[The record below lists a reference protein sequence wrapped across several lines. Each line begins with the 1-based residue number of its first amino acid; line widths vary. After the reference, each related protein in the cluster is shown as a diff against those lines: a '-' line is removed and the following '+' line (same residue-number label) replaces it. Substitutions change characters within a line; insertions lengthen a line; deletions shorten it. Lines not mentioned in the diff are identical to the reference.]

1 MGLLSGPQTR
11 DLRAAYEG
19 IAIMGIHQELTER
32 TRAVL
37 PSWLALYYDEPIAI
51 DRGEGRT
58 VWDLEGN
65 EYLDFFGGILT
76 TMTAHSLPEVTAAI
90 NEQAAKVLH
99 TSTLYLNQPMVEL
112 AEMVV
117 EMSGIPDAKVFFTPS
132 GTEAND
138 AAMLLATAYRK
149 SNQVLALRNSYHG
162 RSFTAIALTSHRAWS
177 PTGYSGLNVHY
188 VQGPYKVR
196 SPYRELDD
204 AAFIDAAVE
213 DLRQVIDMMTS
224 GDVAC
229 MIVEPIQGVGG
240 FATPPDGFFGAF
252 KEVLDEY
259 GILFVSDE
267 VQTGW
272 GRTGHHLW
280 GYEAHGLTPDILTF
294 AKGIGNGLAIGGV
307 VARREIMDCIGANS
321 ISTFGGNPLAAAGAL
336 ANLRYLVEN
345 DLQGNALK
353 TGAQLYEALLP
364 VCDETPWILELR
376 GRGLMLA
383 IETVKP
389 GTLEPDEDRAGRL
402 LEECKNRGLLVGKG
416 GLYGNVVRIAPPMTV
431 TEIEIET
438 ASQII
443 AESVSVID

>member
-1 MGLLSGPQTR
+1 
-11 DLRAAYEG
+11 
-19 IAIMGIHQELTER
+19 MGIHQELTER

-76 TMTAHSLPEVTAAI
+76 TMTAYSLPEVTAAI

-99 TSTLYLNQPMVEL
+99 TSTLYLNKPMVEL
-112 AEMVV
+112 AEMVA

-132 GTEAND
+132 GSEAND
-138 AAMLLATAYRK
+138 AAMLLATSYRK

-196 SPYRELDD
+196 SPFKDFDD
-204 AAFIDAAVE
+204 DAFIDAAVD
-213 DLRQVIDMMTS
+213 DLHQVIDMMTS

-229 MIVEPIQGVGG
+229 MIAEPIQGVGG
-240 FATPPDGFFGAF
+240 FATPPDGFFKRF
-252 KEVLDEY
+252 KDVLDEY

-272 GRTGHHLW
+272 GRTGEHLW
-280 GYEAHGLTPDILTF
+280 GYQAHGITPDIMTF
-294 AKGIGNGLAIGGV
+294 AKGIGNGLSIGGV
-307 VARREIMDCIGANS
+307 VASAEIMDCIGANS
-321 ISTFGGNPLAAAGAL
+321 ISTFGGNPLVSAGAL
-336 ANLRYLVEN
+336 ANLKYLIEH
-345 DLQGNALK
+345 DLQGNSLK
-353 TGAQLYEALLP
+353 QGSRLYESLLP
-364 VCDETPWILELR
+364 VTEESPWILELR
-376 GRGLMLA
+376 GKGLMLA
-383 IETVKP
+383 IETVEP
-389 GTLEPDEDRAGRL
+389 GSIEPDGARAGRL
-402 LEECKNRGLLVGKG
+402 LEECKSRGLLIGKG
-416 GLYGNVVRIAPPMTV
+416 GLYGNVLRIAPPMTV
-431 TEIEIET
+431 TEEEIDT
-438 ASQII
+438 AAQII
-443 AESVSVID
+443 ADSVSAID

>member
-1 MGLLSGPQTR
+1 
-11 DLRAAYEG
+11 
-19 IAIMGIHQELTER
+19 MGIHSELTLR
-32 TRAVL
+32 TRAVM

-76 TMTAHSLPEVTAAI
+76 TMTAYSLPEVTAAI

-99 TSTLYLNQPMVEL
+99 TSTLYLNEPMIEL
-112 AEMVV
+112 AEMVA

-132 GTEAND
+132 GSEAND
-138 AAMLLATAYRK
+138 AAMLLATSFRR

-162 RSFTAIALTSHRAWS
+162 RSFTAIALTAHRSWS
-177 PTGYSGLNVHY
+177 PTGFSGLNVQF

-196 SPYRELDD
+196 SPYKDLPDD
-204 AAFIDAAVE
+204 AFVDAAVA

-229 MIVEPIQGVGG
+229 LIAEPIQGVGG
-240 FATPPDGFFGAF
+240 FATPPDGFFGRF

-272 GRTGHHLW
+272 GRTGEHMW
-280 GYEAHGLTPDILTF
+280 GYQAHGITPDIMTF
-294 AKGIGNGLAIGGV
+294 AKGIGNGLSIGGV
-307 VARREIMDCIGANS
+307 IARAEIMDCIGANS
-321 ISTFGGNPLAAAGAL
+321 ISTFGGNPLVAAGAL
-336 ANLRYLVEN
+336 ANLKYLIEH

-353 TGAQLYEALLP
+353 QGSRFYEALLP
-364 VCDETPWILELR
+364 VVEETPWILEMR
-376 GRGLMLA
+376 GKGLMLA
-383 IETVKP
+383 IETVEP
-389 GTLEPDEDRAGRL
+389 GSIDPDTARASRL
-402 LEECKNRGLLVGKG
+402 LEECRERGLLVGKG
-416 GLYGNVVRIAPPMTV
+416 GLYGNVLRIAPPLSV
-431 TEIEIET
+431 TEQEIDT
-438 ASQII
+438 AVGII
-443 AESVSVID
+443 TDAINVID